1 MAFHCGA
8 PTRDGSA
15 CERHVSEPG
24 KRCHQHRDLGG
35 AALPPLRLALRTIV
49 LEDPALVAGTPGW
62 MSAHEE
68 TAPEM
73 SDPTRI
79 LFGDQDEPGP
89 APAREAKLDEPV
101 GAQAWDEDLPRRRHP
116 RPEGKV
122 EPNKPLRPDRRGA
135 RIIEDYL
142 RRHDRAE
149 HDDVVEA
156 DLRRAHTAKHSPDDP
171 DPDWI
176 GVRPLFRDEVPKQ
189 DAEALDEAGSTPEAG
204 STSGDAR
211 PLFRD
216 EAPTRIR
223 PRIEFEPADNG
234 VPTAPMRDSGSVP
247 EPDTARPPRT
257 SPMRRVVLTSPPDTE
272 ADAGPAS
279 DSPVDPGLDP
289 DPPTLVDLDLDPD
302 PDPAPDPDPPT
313 LIGPPT
319 PLVPPDDLTVPDFVV
334 PGFTAPAPKPPLRTV
349 LSTVLGPELWQR
361 CYAEWGPA
369 HCVSLARVARAI
381 DGLAPS
387 ATAALRSTAD
397 ASMRWLGVSRERDEL
412 ADLMA
417 AAISHPAGASDANR
431 ARTTRLYGAAICMA
445 LNIPLR
451 RCACHHDLERDV
463 SSDLIRLGLEE
474 LAGEVP

>member
-15 CERHVSEPG
+15 CQRHVGEPG
-24 KRCHQHRDLGG
+24 KRCHQHRDPGG

-49 LEDPALVAGTPGW
+49 LEDPALVSGTPGW

-79 LFGDQDEPGP
+79 LFGDQDEPEP
-89 APAREAKLDEPV
+89 APARGAEP
-101 GAQAWDEDLPRRRHP
+101 GGPARAEIPDDDLPRRRHP
-116 RPEGKV
+116 RPEAEV

-149 HDDVVEA
+149 PDDVVEA
-156 DLRRAHTAKHSPDDP
+156 DLRRAHTAKFSHDDP

-176 GVRPLFRDEVPKQ
+176 GVRPLFRDEV
-189 DAEALDEAGSTPEAG
+189 AARGAAALDEAGPAAEAG
-204 STSGDAR
+204 SISGPGEAR
-211 PLFRD
+211 SLFRD
-216 EAPTRIR
+216 GAP
-223 PRIEFEPADNG
+223 
-234 VPTAPMRDSGSVP
+234 VPVPVPVPDSGRVP
-247 EPDTARPPRT
+247 EPDSARPPRT
-257 SPMRRVVLTSPPDTE
+257 SPMRRVVLTSQSDAEDDTDPAPDPP
-272 ADAGPAS
+272 G
-279 DSPVDPGLDP
+279 DPGVDP
-289 DPPTLVDLDLDPD
+289 DPPTLVDLDLDLDSGPRPAPNPD
-302 PDPAPDPDPPT
+302 PDPDPDPPT
-313 LIGPPT
+313 LIGPPI
-319 PLVPPDDLTVPDFVV
+319 PLVPPDDLVVPDFVV

-361 CYAEWGPA
+361 CYTEWGPA

-387 ATAALRSTAD
+387 AAAALRSTAG
-397 ASMRWLGVSRERDEL
+397 ASMRWFGVSRERDEL
-412 ADLMA
+412 ADLVA
-417 AAISHPAGASDANR
+417 ATISHPVGASDANQ

-463 SSDLIRLGLEE
+463 SGDLIRLGLEE
-474 LAGEVP
+474 LAGEVS